1 MACKTLLTVVTP
13 HSAAADADLSVL
25 NAAIDI
31 ARRENAHLEVLCIGI
46 DDTPYGFFYS
56 EGSMAILRD
65 GPDRA
70 LEAGRDLLARVENRL
85 RGLDIR
91 WSAEQALAQQ
101 GAISLLVSQRARFSD
116 LVVLSRPYGPGRSAV
131 DVAVL
136 EAALFDAG
144 LPVLVLPEADKPLP
158 EARRVVVA
166 WNRSPEAL
174 SAIRAALPVL
184 RHAKA
189 VDIAIIDPADSGP
202 ERSDPGG
209 ALAQWL
215 ARHGVRAEI
224 SVLARSL
231 PRISEVLIRH
241 LRDREADLLVMGAYG
256 HSRFREAILGGATR
270 ELLEHAPVPVLLA
283 R

>member
-13 HSAAADADLSVL
+13 HSAAADADLSAL
-25 NAAIDI
+25 NAAIEI

-116 LVVLSRPYGPGRSAV
+116 LVVLSRPYGPARGPV

-144 LPVLVLPEADKPLP
+144 LPVLVLPEDDKPLP

-174 SAIRAALPVL
+174 SAIRAALPLL
-184 RHAKA
+184 RRAEA
-189 VDIAIIDPADSGP
+189 VDIAIIDPDTTGP